1 MLSFYSLFRFIKV
14 KRSIM
19 SSSLDEILSSDNSEY
34 YESNEEMSEK
44 SSSESEGESAL
55 FQNKDKTN
63 RKHNSTKSKQP
74 LNSTMRNESTLLKN
88 LKKHRLQLQAMKK
101 NQNKIQPKYANQTK
115 TNEVEET
122 PHIVN
127 IPCKNL
133 MKEPNL
139 KSFHYNIRGALG
151 GGPQSSFIRSCFVT
165 TKYKSSS
172 GIVS

>member
-1 MLSFYSLFRFIKV
+1 
-14 KRSIM
+14 M

-133 MKEPNL
+133 MKGPNL
-139 KSFHYNIRGALG
+139 KSFHYNITVPKNAKNLVVCLKRSNMKEITINAQFDRAKVIHNS
-151 GGPQSSFIRSCFVT
+151 PDSFITAS
-165 TKYKSSS
+165 
-172 GIVS
+172 